1 MHLFPFYINT
11 VYQCCDIQSILY
23 TMCRFIVL
31 QLASRLSAWT
41 WTKWLF
47 LLHDYWRNQIGD
59 IQLPAWAES
68 GEYYGQV
75 SVSSSEGLAI
85 SGRGC
90 VSCARPFQIKVNE
103 FTFELAP
110 MISIVLSAD
119 SERPKAYI
127 LDLEILSEHQAVT
140 TEDTLAIDGT
150 IISIDSVK
158 DKPKEDTPSKV
169 DTANVA
175 SPSSEVKSHRGLM
188 RSVMGA
194 MKGASGVASTVVTG
208 VMDVGKEVASGM
220 ASTTVH
226 AARTIAIGP
235 ISGTTE
241 IYH

>member
-1 MHLFPFYINT
+1 M
-11 VYQCCDIQSILY
+11 
-23 TMCRFIVL
+23 
-31 QLASRLSAWT
+31 QLANRLSAWT

-103 FTFELAP
+103 FSFELAP

-127 LDLEILSEHQAVT
+127 LELEILSEHQAT
-140 TEDTLAIDGT
+140 TTQDTLTANET
-150 IISIDSVK
+150 ISVDVVK
-158 DKPKEDTPSKV
+158 DTPKEDASIKGE
-169 DTANVA
+169 TANVA
-175 SPSSEVKSHRGLM
+175 SPSAEIKSHRGIM

-235 ISGTTE
+235 MTGTTE
-241 IYH
+241 IHH